1 MKNFK
6 RVKED
11 FVCEKCGLVVS
22 GDGYTDHCPKCLWGK
37 HVDKDI
43 PGDRQSDCRALM
55 EAIETEYQKGG
66 FRIHYKC
73 QGCDHEFWVRE
84 GKEDDREKLVKL
96 SVIIRDDVG
105 ENKKTNFAQKTGKK
119 TSKERGG
126 KDSSRDFR

>member
-6 RVKED
+6 KVKED

-73 QGCDHEFWVRE
+73 QGCDHEFWVK
-84 GKEDDREKLVKL
+84 KEK
-96 SVIIRDDVG
+96 
-105 ENKKTNFAQKTGKK
+105 
-119 TSKERGG
+119 GG
-126 KDSSRDFR
+126 G